1 MSIQTIEPDTMRNI
15 YICISVKKR
24 KSMGY
29 FMIDCSNE
37 FMSEIEILLINQ
49 IFSTEGV
56 VLSRAS
62 WR

>member
-15 YICISVKKR
+15 YICLSVKKIY
-24 KSMGY
+24 GI
-29 FMIDCSNE
+29 FHDCSNE
-37 FMSEIEILLINQ
+37 FMSKIEILLINQ
-49 IFSTEGV
+49 ILSTEGV